1 MVTAISIRRYQTG
14 TMDWNGKGPDRE
26 RAPSGVTVPRAIL
39 NRYNRR
45 AVEDPMKFPARMAMS
60 VVARMIV
67 LACAYVT
74 VGAWAAE
81 AQTIHVDVT
90 PGHAVAFDP
99 DKAMGTSMDILPA
112 KDFEKVY
119 SEPVI

>member
-1 MVTAISIRRYQTG
+1 
-14 TMDWNGKGPDRE
+14 
-26 RAPSGVTVPRAIL
+26 
-39 NRYNRR
+39 
-45 AVEDPMKFPARMAMS
+45 MKFPARMAMS

-119 SEPVI
+119 SEPDPGGLVSRLGTYLLPAEYRVDVRGVALEPEWGVEQ